1 MLYKVG
7 FRTFL
12 IIMNMERSKKQIT
25 RRLFIDTSLKATL
38 ASSFAISR
46 IPTIIPSGIFGKNSP
61 NNKINIGQ
69 IGFGRIAMTHDLAET
84 MKYDTARIVAVADPD
99 SNRAV
104 RGKQFIENYYAQK
117 FGNASY
123 IDVKV
128 YEDYRLLLQ
137 NPEIDAVIISTPDHW
152 HAQPAVEAALAGK
165 DIYLQKPT
173 SLTIREGR
181 LLSDVVRRK
190 KVILQVG
197 TQQRSMEQFRI
208 AAELVRNGRI
218 GKLETVR
225 IGLPGDP
232 SGPYAP
238 EMPVPK
244 NLNYDMW
251 LGSTPQVYYTE
262 MRVHPQNSL
271 TDRPGWLRCEQ
282 FGAGMI
288 TGWGQHHFDSAAWGM
303 DTELTGPLTVEAVA
317 QFPKSG
323 LWDVHGDFMA
333 KAEYRNGITMLT
345 SGGYP
350 NGIRYEG
357 TEGWI
362 FVTRGNYTASP
373 SDPVARSGNTTALD
387 ASDPKILSSLIKENE
402 THLYVSNE
410 QHGNWLDCIKS
421 RKETI
426 SPVESGHRAC
436 SVCLITHI
444 AMKLGRKLNWDP
456 DKEVFLNDAE
466 ANSMLSR
473 KQRYPFG
480 TDYIQI

>member
-1 MLYKVG
+1 
-7 FRTFL
+7 
-12 IIMNMERSKKQIT
+12 MERSKIPIS
-25 RRLFIDTSLKATL
+25 RRKFIDSSVKATL
-38 ASSFAISR
+38 MSSVAFSG
-46 IPTIIPSGIFGKNSP
+46 IPTIVPSGIFGKNAP
-61 NNKINIGQ
+61 GNKINIGQ

-84 MKYDTARIVAVADPD
+84 LKYDIGRVVAVADLD

-104 RGKQFIENYYAQK
+104 KGKQFIENYYAQK
-117 FGNASY
+117 KGKPGY
-123 IDVKV
+123 IDVRV

-137 NPEIDAVIISTPDHW
+137 DQEIDAVIISTPDHW
-152 HAQPAVEAALAGK
+152 HAQPAIEAALAGK

-181 LLSDVVRRK
+181 LLSDVVK
-190 KVILQVG
+190 KQKVILQVG
-197 TQQRSMEQFRI
+197 TQQRSMPQFRI

-218 GKLETVR
+218 GKLETVK

-232 SGPYAP
+232 SGPDAT

-244 NLNYDMW
+244 NLNFAMW

-271 TDRPGWLRCEQ
+271 TERPGWLRCEQ

-303 DTELTGPLTVEAVA
+303 DTEFTGPGLVEAVA

-333 KAEYRNGITMLT
+333 KAEYKNGITMLT

-350 NGIRYEG
+350 NGVRYEG

-362 FVTRGNYTASP
+362 FVTRGSYTASP
-373 SDPVARSGNTTALD
+373 SDPVAKINNRKTLD
-387 ASDPKILSSLIKENE
+387 ASDPKILTSLIKGNE
-402 THLYVSNE
+402 TRLYVSDE

-421 RKETI
+421 RKEPI
-426 SPVESGHRAC
+426 SPAEIGHRAC
-436 SVCLITHI
+436 TVCLLTHI
-444 AMKLGRKLNWDP
+444 AMKLGRKLHWDP
-456 DKEVFLNDAE
+456 DKEVFINDDE

-473 KQRYPFG
+473 KQCYPYG

>member
-1 MLYKVG
+1 
-7 FRTFL
+7 
-12 IIMNMERSKKQIT
+12 MESSKKRIS
-25 RRLFIDTSLKATL
+25 RRKFIDTSVKATVL
-38 ASSFAISR
+38 SSIAGGVF
-46 IPTIIPSGIFGKNSP
+46 PTIVPSGVLGKDAPS
-61 NNKINIGQ
+61 NKINIGQ
-69 IGFGRIAMTHDLAET
+69 IGFGRIAMTHDLHET
-84 MKYDTARIVAVADPD
+84 LKYEAARVVAVADLD
-99 SNRAV
+99 SRRAAL
-104 RGKQFIENYYAQK
+104 GKQFIESYYSQK
-117 FGNASY
+117 TGKAGY
-123 IDVKV
+123 VDVKV
-128 YEDYRLLLQ
+128 YEDYRVLLQ

-152 HAQPAVEAALAGK
+152 HAQPAIEAALAGK

-181 LLSDVVRRK
+181 ILSDIVKRK

-197 TQQRSMEQFRI
+197 TQQRSMQQFRI

-218 GKLETVR
+218 GKLETVK

-232 SGPYAP
+232 AGPEAD

-251 LGSTPQVYYTE
+251 LGSTPQIYYTE

-303 DTELTGPLTVEAVA
+303 DTELTGPIEVEAVA

-323 LWDVHGDFMA
+323 LWDVHGDFMS
-333 KAEYRNGITMLT
+333 KAEYKNGITMLT

-350 NGIRYEG
+350 NGVRYEG

-362 FVTRGNYTASP
+362 FVTRGSYTASP
-373 SDPVARSGNTTALD
+373 SDPVSKTNSTAALD
-387 ASDPKILSSLIKENE
+387 ASDPNILTSVIRDNE
-402 THLYVSNE
+402 THLYVSDE

-421 RKETI
+421 RREPI
-426 SPVESGHRAC
+426 SPVEKGHRAC
-436 SVCLITHI
+436 TVCLLTHI
-444 AMKLGRKLNWDP
+444 AMKLGRKLYWDP
-456 DKEVFLNDAE
+456 DREVFTNDDE
-466 ANSMLSR
+466 ANLMLSR
-473 KQRYPFG
+473 KQRYPYG
-480 TDYIQI
+480 TDNISLI